1 MRVSTVVKKPTEK
14 FSIGFQYSSVDLAEN
29 TTISSVAVS
38 ISPSGNADDLALEGT
53 ATIDGTTVAA
63 MIKKGRDSYEYYVTF
78 TTTTSAGQI
87 FVDKVF
93 VKVRA

>member
-1 MRVSTVVKKPTEK
+1 MRVSTIVKKPTEK
-14 FSIGFQYSSVDLAEN
+14 FSVGFQYSSADLTEN
-29 TTISSVAVS
+29 VTISSVVVA
-38 ISPSGNADDLALEGT
+38 ITPSSHADDLALEGA

-63 MIKKGRDSYEYYVTF
+63 MIKKGQDGYEYYVTF
-78 TTTTSAGQI
+78 TTTTSAGQV